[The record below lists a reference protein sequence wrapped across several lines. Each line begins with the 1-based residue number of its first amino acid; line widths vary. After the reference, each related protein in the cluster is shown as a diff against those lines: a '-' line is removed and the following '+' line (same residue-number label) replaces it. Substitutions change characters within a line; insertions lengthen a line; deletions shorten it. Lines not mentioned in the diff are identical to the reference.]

1 MEFSAEDFSN
11 EQLHY
16 LFLGMRL
23 GLDIKAYAKPDFNT
37 SAI

>member
-23 GLDIKAYAKPDFNT
+23 GLDIK
-37 SAI
+37 SLR